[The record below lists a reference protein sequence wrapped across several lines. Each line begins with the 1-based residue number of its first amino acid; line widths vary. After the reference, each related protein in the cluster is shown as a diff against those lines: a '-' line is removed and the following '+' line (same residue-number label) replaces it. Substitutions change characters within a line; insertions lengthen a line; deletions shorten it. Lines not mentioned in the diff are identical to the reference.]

1 MRAFVVKE
9 LNHPSRISLSH
20 DVLEPKASDN
30 QVLVDVYSA
39 GLNFFDVPP
48 PLLPS
53 CQVSQRLSFQILQSQ
68 GKYQHKPPLP
78 FILGTEF
85 AGKIS
90 QDSPIPKG
98 CSLKRGQRVFGASLG
113 SFAEKVA
120 VDFDRL
126 LSLPDNIT
134 FDQGAGMLNSHSAH
148 SYVLNFTTL
157 QGCILH
163 GQRVTRLSLEELN
176 LNPVYYFVPISAVR
190 KLTGPVQ

>member
-9 LNHPSRISLSH
+9 LNHPSKISLSH
-20 DVLEPKASDN
+20 GVPEPKANDN
-30 QVLVDVYSA
+30 QVLVDIYSA
-39 GLNFFDVPP
+39 GLNFFDV
-48 PLLPS
+48 LHLFVTFLS
-53 CQVSQRLSFQILQSQ
+53 GVRQVAQYPSFQILQSQ

-113 SFAEKVA
+113 TFADKVA

-126 LSLPDNIT
+126 IPLPDNIT
-134 FDQGAGMLNSHSAH
+134 FDQGAGMINPHSAH
-148 SYVLNFTTL
+148 SYVLISL
-157 QGCILH
+157 CR
-163 GQRVTRLSLEELN
+163 RV
-176 LNPVYYFVPISAVR
+176 VYYMANQLRGSCGKSR
-190 KLTGPVQ
+190 T

>member
-1 MRAFVVKE
+1 MRAFVIKE
-9 LNHPSRISLSH
+9 LNHPSRISLSR

-39 GLNFFDVPP
+39 GLNFFDVLP

-98 CSLKRGQRVFGASLG
+98 CSLKGGQRVFGASLG
-113 SFAEKVA
+113 SFADKVA
-120 VDFDRL
+120 VDFDCL
-126 LSLPDNIT
+126 ISLPDNIT
-134 FDQGAGMLNSHSAH
+134 FDQGAGTLNSH

-163 GQRVTRLSLEELN
+163 GQLVTRLSLEELN
-176 LNPVYYFVPISAVR
+176 LNQVYYFASISAVR
-190 KLTGPVQ
+190 KLTRPMQ

>member
-1 MRAFVVKE
+1 MYF
-9 LNHPSRISLSH
+9 NS
-20 DVLEPKASDN
+20 
-30 QVLVDVYSA
+30 
-39 GLNFFDVPP
+39 
-48 PLLPS
+48 LLPS
-53 CQVSQRLSFQILQSQ
+53 CQVPQSPSFQILQSQ

-113 SFAEKVA
+113 TFADKVA

-126 LSLPDNIT
+126 IPLPDNIT
-134 FDQGAGMLNSHSAH
+134 FDQGAGMINPHSAH
-148 SYVLNFTTL
+148 FCVLNFTVS

-163 GQRVTRLSLEELN
+163 GQPVTRLLLEEPN
-176 LNPVYYFVPISAVR
+176 LNPVHYLALISAV
-190 KLTGPVQ
+190 